1 LLTSDKS
8 PALFFT
14 RGAKTEHMRS
24 FGKYPQRKQE
34 LPLCCFAKMSITMA
48 LFQPNFTPVMY
59 STKIHMLTILLFNFK
74 EVYSV

>member
-8 PALFFT
+8 SALFFT

-34 LPLCCFAKMSITMA
+34 LKNKVRYTISL
-48 LFQPNFTPVMY
+48 Y
-59 STKIHMLTILLFNFK
+59 SYAHF
-74 EVYSV
+74 